1 MKRSIWRDSFLGQND
16 IKISDLILAENKGVT
31 LVELLVV
38 VVIVGI
44 LAAIA
49 IPNFLGL
56 LAQQQVKTGFE
67 QVQGSLKEAQRQAI
81 RRGQRCR
88 IKIEAINI
96 NFQKRYKIST
106 VSEPGW
112 DYTGCLLSDR
122 LLSSGLAVK
131 TTNSFAGNPPKIT
144 FSHKGNTTQS
154 GTIIVYS
161 PNNQYYK
168 KCMTISNG
176 LGIMREGN
184 YDKDIN
190 LPINGNQNCKS
201 I

>member
-1 MKRSIWRDSFLGQND
+1 MKRSIWRDFFLSRND
-16 IKISDLILAENKGVT
+16 FKIRYLILAANKGFT
-31 LVELLVV
+31 LVELLLV

-44 LAAIA
+44 LAAIT

-56 LAQQQVKTGFE
+56 LAQQQVKVGFE

-81 RRGQRCR
+81 RRGKSCR
-88 IKIEAINI
+88 VKIDAIYI
-96 NFQKRYKIST
+96 NDQKRYR
-106 VSEPGW
+106 VSIVSQPGS
-112 DYTGCLLSDR
+112 DYTGCLSSDR
-122 LLSSGLAVK
+122 LLAGGLAIK

-161 PNNQYYK
+161 LNNQYYK

-184 YDKDIN
+184 YDKD
-190 LPINGNQNCKS
+190 LA
-201 I
+201 